1 MLALHRDSP
10 PDRRKGRA
18 VLTTQP
24 SAIHFNSSI
33 STDSTLVLRLQ
44 FLSRRGVGDDR
55 ARLIAALLFGE
66 AA

>member
-1 MLALHRDSP
+1 MHVIDRGDSP
-10 PDRRKGRA
+10 KRKGCT
-18 VLTTQP
+18 VLTAQP

-33 STDSTLVLRLQ
+33 STDSTLALRLQ
-44 FLSRRGVGDDR
+44 FLSRRGVAEDR